1 MNEAQARDR
10 LTDLW
15 VEHRDAVAAFA
26 HRRAAV
32 DLADDVVAETFL
44 VAWRR
49 LDDVPVDARPWLFA
63 VARNVLST
71 QWRTQGRR
79 KALDVKIGMQP
90 AAPADSAE
98 DVAVESLSLVRAWHQ
113 LSAGEREVL
122 ALAAWEQLTSEQA
135 ARVLNCRRS
144 TYTVRLSRARR
155 HLRDLAQHA
164 LTTTDQPIEAS
175 DALLP
180 RSPQ

>member
-1 MNEAQARDR
+1 MNDVQARER
-10 LTDLW
+10 LTGLW
-15 VEHRDAVAAFA
+15 VEHRDAVAAFVY
-26 HRRAAV
+26 RRADADLV
-32 DLADDVVAETFL
+32 DDAVAETFL

-79 KALDVKIGMQP
+79 RALDVRISLQP

-98 DVAVESLSLVRAWHQ
+98 DAAVESVSLVQAWRQ
-113 LSAGEREVL
+113 LSDGEREVL

-155 HLRDLAQHA
+155 HLRDLALHA
-164 LTTTDQPIEAS
+164 FTVDQPIEAS
-175 DALLP
+175 DALIP